1 MNKTLAELA
10 EEYRALC
17 HAMQSGVQMEMNHGS
32 TDTHPKHLR
41 VGINS
46 ALVDSS
52 ALAKLLM
59 AKSIITEQEYYE
71 AITEGMRAEVA
82 RYEAA
87 LSERMGMKITLG

>member
-1 MNKTLAELA
+1 VSKSLQELA
-10 EEYRALC
+10 EEYKALC

-52 ALAKLLM
+52 SLAKLLM
-59 AKSIITEQEYYE
+59 AKGIITEQEYYE

-82 RYEAA
+82 RYEKA
-87 LSERMGMKITLG
+87 LSERMGANIKLA